1 MVQLVETD
9 IQTREVLSWKGIHL
23 CHFPSSSC
31 SQKTRIVLDLKGI
44 SWKSHIINLAEK
56 KHNEAWFLGI
66 NPRGLVPVLIHD
78 GTVHIESND
87 ILMYLEKHFSDPP
100 LIPEGSK
107 KEIFQQLDKENDL
120 HHDLRNLS
128 MRYVLPPESAGKTPE
143 VLENYRSLGSGTV
156 RGEVDIRREI
166 EFDYWQRFNTNGGIP
181 DEAVRRSAQRF
192 RCALDELE
200 EALGERDFLF
210 DDTLSL
216 LDVAWFIYV
225 HRLRLVSYP
234 VETLHPRVTAW
245 FERLKSEPAFAKEA
259 IVPSHVQARL
269 TERRAQESRE
279 GRSFAQVAVD
289 NENIIDR

>member
-1 MVQLVETD
+1 MVQLFETD
-9 IQTREVLSWKGIHL
+9 IQTREVLNWKGIHL

-31 SQKTRIVLDLKGI
+31 SQKTRIVLDLKGV
-44 SWKSHIINLAEK
+44 SWESHTINLSEK

-87 ILMYLEKHFSDPP
+87 ILMYIEEYFPDPP

-156 RGEVDIRREI
+156 RGEMDTRREI
-166 EFDYWQRFNTNGGIP
+166 EFDYWQRFNANGGIS

-192 RCALDELE
+192 RSALDELE
-200 EALGERDFLF
+200 EALGKRDFLF

-234 VETLHPRVTAW
+234 IEALHPRITAW
-245 FERLKSEPAFAKEA
+245 FERLKNEPAFAKEA
-259 IVPSHVQARL
+259 IVPDHVQARL
-269 TERRAQESRE
+269 TERRARESGE
-279 GRSFAQVAVD
+279 GRSFTQVVAG
-289 NENIIDR
+289 EI

>member
-1 MVQLVETD
+1 M
-9 IQTREVLSWKGIHL
+9 
-23 CHFPSSSC
+23 
-31 SQKTRIVLDLKGI
+31 DLKGI
-44 SWKSHIINLAEK
+44 SWESHIIDLSKK

-87 ILMYLEKHFSDPP
+87 ILMYLEKCFPDPP
-100 LIPEGSK
+100 LIPEGRK
-107 KEIFQQLDKENDL
+107 KEIFQKLDKENDL

-128 MRYVLPPESAGKTPE
+128 MRYVLPPESAGKTLE

-156 RGEVDIRREI
+156 RGEVDTWREI

-181 DEAVRRSAQRF
+181 DEAIRGSAQRF
-192 RCALDELE
+192 RHALNELE
-200 EALGERDFLF
+200 EILGEQNFLF
-210 DDTLSL
+210 DDMLSL

-234 VETLHPRVTAW
+234 IETLHPRVAAW

-259 IVPSHVQARL
+259 TVPSHVQARL
-269 TERRAQESRE
+269 TERRTQESKE
-279 GRSFAQVAVD
+279 GKSFAQVVAD
-289 NENIIDR
+289 N